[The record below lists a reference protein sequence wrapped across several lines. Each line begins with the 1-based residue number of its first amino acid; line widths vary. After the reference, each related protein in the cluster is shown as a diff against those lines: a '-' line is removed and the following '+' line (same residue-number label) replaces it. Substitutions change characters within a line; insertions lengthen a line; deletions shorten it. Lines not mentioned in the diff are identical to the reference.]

1 MSERVPEGWT
11 QSRVINF
18 VNVGRGYA
26 FKSFDYHS
34 TGNPIVRVTNISDSN
49 GLDLSNNIVYLTK
62 DRATEFQSYQL
73 KDDDFLLVMVG
84 ATIGK
89 YAKVSTQGKSLFL
102 NQNMWRLSVIDKQT
116 QSQKFAIYG
125 LQKVIEEFLRTMQG
139 SAREFLTQKE
149 FGKATLIL
157 PPLPEQKKI
166 ASILTSV
173 DEVIEST
180 QKQIDKLQDLKKATM
195 NKLLTKGIG
204 HTEFK
209 DSELGRIPKS
219 WECMSVG
226 EMLEKKFLLVVKDG
240 NHGSQYPRT
249 SEFQKHGIPFL
260 AASSIDENG
269 FFNINSLPHLSLDR
283 AAKLRIPN
291 AKSGDV
297 ILTHNATVGRVSIIP
312 DNVKEVITST
322 STTYYRLNPNKFF
335 NKYLRDFF
343 EGLLFQNQLG
353 RIMGQTTRNQVPI
366 TAQRN
371 LFILYPDSISKQA
384 EISSILTSLRE
395 QLTNMQHKLQ
405 TLKSLKKSL
414 IQDLLTGKVRVKVN

>member
-1 MSERVPEGWT
+1 MSSSMPEGWEEIKLG
-11 QSRVINF
+11 QIVKLQGGN
-18 VNVGRGYA
+18 A
-26 FKSFDYHS
+26 FKSSDFKEK
-34 TGNPIVRVTNISDSN
+34 GIPIVRISNIQ
-49 GLDLSNNIVYLTK
+49 NNIVDLSSAVYCEDSKHFENFLISNGDILLAMSGATTGKIGRYRYPFKSYLNQRVGK
-62 DRATEFQSYQL
+62 FQIIKNSL
-73 KDDDFLLVMVG
+73 IDFDFLNHLVHSNIFIKNTMIDAIGG
-84 ATIGK
+84 AQPNI
-89 YAKVSTQGKSLFL
+89 SS
-102 NQNMWRLSVIDKQT
+102 
-116 QSQKFAIYG
+116 SQVEGVFYRIP
-125 LQKVIEEFLRTMQG
+125 T
-139 SAREFLTQKE
+139 
-149 FGKATLIL
+149 
-157 PPLPEQKKI
+157 LPEQKKI

-173 DEVIEST
+173 DEVTENT
-180 QKQIDKLQDLKKATM
+180 QRQIDKLQDLKKAIM
-195 NKLLTKGIG
+195 NELLTKGID

-312 DNVKEVITST
+312 DNVKEVTTST
-322 STTYYRLNPNKFF
+322 STTYYRVNPNKFF